1 MHCPKCQH
9 ENREG
14 ARFCEACGSRLEL
27 LCPACGHQ
35 LRPGAAFC
43 DQCGTSLTAQPSVP
57 QTPDSRPQ
65 TLDPRLTSAERRQL
79 TVMFCD
85 LVGSTALSQQLDP
98 EELLGLLIDQAPT
111 ARILVLLTFRPDFR
125 PPWALRSHLTQLT
138 LNL

>member
-1 MHCPKCQH
+1 
-9 ENREG
+9 
-14 ARFCEACGSRLEL
+14 
-27 LCPACGHQ
+27 
-35 LRPGAAFC
+35 
-43 DQCGTSLTAQPSVP
+43 
-57 QTPDSRPQ
+57 
-65 TLDPRLTSAERRQL
+65 
-79 TVMFCD
+79 MFCD